1 MFDYY
6 RIQFMVYQQKIY
18 HYLNLH
24 AIIQKSTYKKER
36 EVSRVN
42 PVLKYRG
49 GKSREIPRFLQYI
62 PDDFDRYIEPFFG
75 GGAVYFYLEP
85 EVAIIND
92 VNERLML
99 FYRQLR
105 DSYPEM
111 RIQLDEVQKL
121 YEDNQAVF
129 KKLKAQKPDER
140 VPNANEDFYYR
151 MREIFNH
158 SDDSYLDGVVYF
170 FINKTAYSGMI
181 RYNSSGE
188 YNVPFGR
195 YPNLNTQLV
204 TEQHSQLLRGADLY
218 SLDYRQIFDM
228 VGEEDFIFLDP
239 PYDCVFNDYGNIDM
253 MNGFDET
260 EHRRLAA
267 DFRNLPCRTL
277 MVIGKT
283 PLTMELYG
291 DYVFDEYYKNYAV
304 NIKNRFNNDKMHIV
318 VKNY

>member
-1 MFDYY
+1 M
-6 RIQFMVYQQKIY
+6 
-18 HYLNLH
+18 
-24 AIIQKSTYKKER
+24 
-36 EVSRVN
+36 N

-62 PDDFDRYIEPFFG
+62 PDDFNRYIEPFLG
-75 GGAVYFYLEP
+75 GGAVYFHLEP
-85 EVAIIND
+85 DNAILNDIND
-92 VNERLML
+92 RLIT
-99 FYRQLR
+99 FYQQLR
-105 DSYPEM
+105 NNYPQM
-111 RIQLDEVQKL
+111 RQQLDELQRQ
-121 YEDNQAVF
+121 YEANQLAY
-129 KKLKAQKPDER
+129 KQLKAQNPDER
-140 VPNANEDFYYR
+140 VPNANEDLYYR
-151 MREIFNH
+151 IRELFNRP
-158 SDDSYLDGVVYF
+158 DDTYLDGVLYF

-195 YPNLNTQLV
+195 YPNLNTRLV
-204 TEQHSQLLRGADLY
+204 TSQHSKLLQGAELY

-228 VGEEDFIFLDP
+228 AEEDDFMFLDP

-267 DFRNLPCRTL
+267 DFRNLPCRAL
-277 MVIGKT
+277 MIIGKT
-283 PLTMELYG
+283 PLTEELYG
-291 DYVFDEYYKNYAV
+291 EYIFDEYYKNYAV

>member
-1 MFDYY
+1 M
-6 RIQFMVYQQKIY
+6 
-18 HYLNLH
+18 
-24 AIIQKSTYKKER
+24 
-36 EVSRVN
+36 N

-62 PDDFDRYIEPFFG
+62 PDDFNRYIEPFFG
-75 GGAVYFYLEP
+75 GGAVYFYIEP
-85 EVAIIND
+85 DNAILND
-92 VNERLML
+92 VNDRLMT

-111 RIQLDEVQKL
+111 RRQLDELQRQ
-121 YEDNQAVF
+121 YEVNQLAF
-129 KKLKAQKPDER
+129 KKLKEQTPEER
-140 VPNANEDFYYR
+140 VPNLNEDLYYHIR
-151 MREIFNH
+151 DLFN
-158 SDDSYLDGVVYF
+158 SPDGTYLDGVLYF

-181 RYNSSGE
+181 RYNNSGD

-195 YPNLNTQLV
+195 YPNLNTKLV
-204 TEQHSQLLRGADLY
+204 TRQHNHLLQSAELLSVDY
-218 SLDYRQIFDM
+218 SEIFNM
-228 VGEEDFIFLDP
+228 AEEEDFIFLDP

-267 DFRNLPCRTL
+267 DFRNLPCRAL

-283 PLTMELYG
+283 PLTEELYG
-291 DYVFDEYYKNYAV
+291 DFIFDEYYKNYSV

>member
-1 MFDYY
+1 M
-6 RIQFMVYQQKIY
+6 
-18 HYLNLH
+18 
-24 AIIQKSTYKKER
+24 
-36 EVSRVN
+36 N

-62 PDDFDRYIEPFFG
+62 PNDFDRYVEPFFG

-85 EVAIIND
+85 QKAIIND
-92 VNERLML
+92 LNERLML

-105 DSYPEM
+105 DNYAEM
-111 RIQLDEVQKL
+111 RKQLDVLQQL
-121 YEDNQAVF
+121 YEENQRTYKREKTQNNSGYA
-129 KKLKAQKPDER
+129 
-140 VPNANEDFYYR
+140 PNANEDLYYQ
-151 MREIFNH
+151 MRSLFNH
-158 SDDSYLDGVVYF
+158 PDGSYLDGVVYF

-181 RYNSSGE
+181 RYNNNGE

-204 TEQHSQLLRGADLY
+204 TKQHSQLLQKAELY
-218 SLDYRQIFDM
+218 SLDYKRVFDM
-228 VGEEDFIFLDP
+228 LGANDFVFLDP

-253 MNGFDET
+253 MNGFDEA

-267 DFRNLPCRTL
+267 DFRNLPCRAL

-291 DYVFDEYYKNYAV
+291 DYVYDEYYKNYAV
-304 NIKNRFNNDKMHIV
+304 NIKNRFNSDKMHIV
-318 VKNY
+318 VRNY

>member
-1 MFDYY
+1 M
-6 RIQFMVYQQKIY
+6 RFM
-18 HYLNLH
+18 
-24 AIIQKSTYKKER
+24 
-36 EVSRVN
+36 N

-62 PDDFDRYIEPFFG
+62 PDDFNRYIEPFLG
-75 GGAVYFYLEP
+75 GGAVYFHLEP
-85 EVAIIND
+85 DNAILNDIND
-92 VNERLML
+92 RLIT
-99 FYRQLR
+99 FYQQLR
-105 DSYPEM
+105 NNYPQM
-111 RIQLDEVQKL
+111 RQQLDELQRQ
-121 YEDNQAVF
+121 YEANQLAY
-129 KKLKAQKPDER
+129 KQLKAQNPDER
-140 VPNANEDFYYR
+140 VPNANEDLYYR
-151 MREIFNH
+151 IRELFNRP
-158 SDDSYLDGVVYF
+158 DDTYLDGVLYF

-195 YPNLNTQLV
+195 YPNLNTRLV
-204 TEQHSQLLRGADLY
+204 TLQHSELLQGAELY

-228 VGEEDFIFLDP
+228 AEEDDFMFLDP

-267 DFRNLPCRTL
+267 DFRNLPCRAL
-277 MVIGKT
+277 MIIGKT
-283 PLTMELYG
+283 PLTEELYG
-291 DYVFDEYYKNYAV
+291 EYIFDEYYKNYAV